1 MTRHGRTL
9 RQEVAE
15 ELHEG
20 LGQHLLGSLLSAHT
34 LLVCL
39 ERRHAPETELARD
52 LLENLQTAS
61 GEVKTVIQK
70 LDLGRL
76 R

>member
-1 MTRHGRTL
+1 MMQHGRTL

-15 ELHEG
+15 ELHEK

-34 LLVCL
+34 LVVRL
-39 ERRHAPETELARD
+39 ERRHAPEAELARR
-52 LLENLQTAS
+52 LLEHLQSAT
-61 GEVKTVIQK
+61 GDVKTVIRK

>member
-20 LGQHLLGSLLSAHT
+20 LGQQLLGSLLSAHT
-34 LLVCL
+34 LVVLL
-39 ERRHAPETELARD
+39 ERRHAPEAELARRLVD
-52 LLENLQTAS
+52 HLNSAS
-61 GEVKTVIQK
+61 GDVKHMIRK

>member
-1 MTRHGRTL
+1 MMRNTRSL

-15 ELHEG
+15 ELHER
-20 LGQHLLGSLLSAHT
+20 LGQHLLGSLLAAHT
-34 LLVCL
+34 LVVRL
-39 ERRHAPETELARD
+39 ERRDAPEADQARR
-52 LLENLQTAS
+52 LLEHLREAA
-61 GEVKTVIQK
+61 GDVKVMVRK